1 MSLFAWATLNVS
13 LTLTWKFHI
22 QAMPLEI
29 YHLPP
34 QVRGFI
40 RTVLLPNLR
49 SQLSDAA
56 LRPKARL
63 RAAELRRMMC
73 LGLDDESTLWLA
85 GGEAVSV

>member
-1 MSLFAWATLNVS
+1 MEGMLQRQLTTLALSVAALRAKIES
-13 LTLTWKFHI
+13 TL
-22 QAMPLEI
+22 PS
-29 YHLPP
+29 P
-34 QVRGFI
+34 QS
-40 RTVLLPNLR
+40 

-85 GGEAVSV
+85 GGEAVRV